1 MIMKWHSVV
10 VNLLILILLL
20 SNVVSAQNENNAEVV
35 IESGDA
41 PSTHWKG
48 EGNFSK
54 WQVLSAENSTLTG
67 DLSGND
73 TVDVFL
79 IEIIAN
85 NGSIIEL
92 KNLINNSL
100 NYQIQKINQTSWS
113 IMDSIKDGEIIL
125 EKGFHAIR
133 IEKLGQSEKM
143 LEYSFDIVNHGE
155 VKIEDLSWMFKNFYF
170 LAGLMLISPL
180 FVVIYWNRKTIFRN
194 NKKREIEVHEIRVL
208 DGLKDRF
215 NREHEEKN
223 SRDKMID
230 YLLENKDRAWNS
242 IQDELGIADLIYNTK
257 QIEIR
262 CWRLTKKIEKILVG
276 VKIAKQDWDLAALQL
291 FSPKSEEIKIININP
306 NFMFEGD
313 EVFVGKLESGKILIL
328 ELQVKS
334 GIDTLSINFSGKV
347 EGESISGVVNKYIEN
362 EEE

>member
-1 MIMKWHSVV
+1 MKWHPSI
-10 VNLLILILLL
+10 VNLLIMILLL
-20 SNVVSAQNENNAEVV
+20 CNVVSAQNGNNDRVI

-48 EGNFSK
+48 DGNFSN
-54 WQVLSAENSTLTG
+54 WQVLAAENSTLAG
-67 DLSGND
+67 ELSGND

-113 IMDSIKDGEIIL
+113 IMDSIKEGEIIL
-125 EKGFHAIR
+125 EKGIHAIR
-133 IEKLGQSEKM
+133 IEKLGQSEKI

-170 LAGLMLISPL
+170 LAGLMLITPL
-180 FVVIYWNRKTIFRN
+180 LIVIYWNRKSIFRN
-194 NKKREIEVHEIRVL
+194 NKKREIEFHEIQVL
-208 DGLKDRF
+208 DGLKERF
-215 NREHEEKN
+215 SREYEEKY
-223 SRDKMID
+223 RQDEMIN
-230 YLLENKDRAWNS
+230 YLFKNKDKGWNS
-242 IQDELGIADLIYNTK
+242 IKDELGIADLAYNTE

-262 CWRLTKKIEKILVG
+262 CWKLTKKIEKILIG
-276 VKIAKQDWDLAALQL
+276 IIAKQDWDLAALQL
-291 FSPKSEEIKIININP
+291 FSPKGEEIKVLDINP
-306 NFMFEGD
+306 DFIFEGD
-313 EVFVGKLESGKILIL
+313 EVFLGKLESGKILIL
-328 ELQVKS
+328 QLQIKS
-334 GIDTLSINFSGKV
+334 KIKTLSVNISGKV
-347 EGESISGVVNKYIEN
+347 SGDSISGVINKYIEN